1 MALRWDSNLWQSS
14 NLRLAKTNLRQDTN
28 AILNTESLEKIQ
40 GHIDSLNPLQFLFQK
55 LEREK
60 ILGFMW

>member
-1 MALRWDSNLWQSS
+1 
-14 NLRLAKTNLRQDTN
+14 LRLAKTNLRQDTN

-60 ILGFMW
+60 ILGFM